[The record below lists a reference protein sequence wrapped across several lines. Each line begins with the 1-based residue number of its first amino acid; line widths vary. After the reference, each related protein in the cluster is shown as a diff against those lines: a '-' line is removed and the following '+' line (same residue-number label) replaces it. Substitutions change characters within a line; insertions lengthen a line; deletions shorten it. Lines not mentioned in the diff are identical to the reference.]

1 MTRRRR
7 QWVRLLLAA
16 GASGWWLSASAQ
28 ILPYQNDSERAGAG
42 LIATFA
48 RQEMAK
54 RNMEFCAASY
64 PEMAWDAHAAYAGW
78 VHRNA
83 IELQVASGMRRAFAD
98 LGAKDNS
105 EKGAMAKKLVE
116 EYLPTQIARLA
127 DTQVQA
133 LKDMPAPD
141 IREKLCADVVAAL
154 NGGKFDVATGD
165 PEIGRFLQALG
176 NKNGMKLHERR
187 VARPD
192 ARLDAA
198 GLLGRWR
205 LEHARQY
212 LSDGTVREGAG
223 GCVSEFSAER
233 MTSECARPQGQSLR
247 VVYAYTVLGPGRYDL
262 QILENTAFP
271 SLVGTH
277 AMGAFRLEEGKLFT
291 TAYPSTANA
300 QAMRPIEV
308 EAVFVPDMPSGSKP

>member
-28 ILPYQNDSERAGAG
+28 ILTYQNDSERAGAG

-83 IELQVASGMRRAFAD
+83 IELQVASGLRRAFAD

-141 IREKLCADVVAAL
+141 IRKKLCADVVAAL

-176 NKNGMKLHERR
+176 NKNGVKVPERAASR
-187 VARPD
+187 AD
-192 ARLDAA
+192 SRLDAA
-198 GLLGRWR
+198 ALLGRWR
-205 LEHARQY
+205 VERARQY
-212 LSDGTVREGAG
+212 LSDGSVREGAG
-223 GCVSEFSAER
+223 GCVSEFSEQR
-233 MTSECARPQGQSLR
+233 MTSECARAQGQTLR
-247 VVYAYTVLGPGRYDL
+247 VVYAYTVLGPGRYEMRM
-262 QILENTAFP
+262 LENTGFP
-271 SLVGTH
+271 SLVGTRT
-277 AMGAFRLEEGKLFT
+277 MGAFRIEEGKLFT

-300 QAMRPIEV
+300 EAMRPVEV
-308 EAVFVPDMPSGSKP
+308 EAVFVPATPPRSQP